1 MPISA
6 QPRPL
11 VECLTSHMAV
21 SVYQGSTEQAT
32 SRFQSLLEHGVLG
45 VSMTS
50 TLQRIQE
57 CVGTDRRHQS
67 ITSGSLWRNKSFEMC
82 SSVGAYLILAFIYFY
97 PDLMG
102 RGISRLWL
110 SVSQAESRESR
121 LKISSGWYLHVH
133 PAHLFICLFVCFS
146 LSPFSSLVHS
156 ATAFFL
162 LGKRSR

>member
-1 MPISA
+1 
-6 QPRPL
+6 
-11 VECLTSHMAV
+11 
-21 SVYQGSTEQAT
+21 
-32 SRFQSLLEHGVLG
+32 
-45 VSMTS
+45 
-50 TLQRIQE
+50 
-57 CVGTDRRHQS
+57 
-67 ITSGSLWRNKSFEMC
+67 MC

-110 SVSQAESRESR
+110 SVSQAESR

-133 PAHLFICLFVCFS
+133 PAHLFVCLFVYFP